1 MHSQSMIQEVKPRVS
16 EGDWKGPSGALK
28 RVRRRR
34 RRIRITLTLDAKRT
48 HPSIHAYV
56 PERTALPLIDLPV
69 HNQAGSKSLFYL
81 APNSTV
87 ALPLVSG
94 TALAM
99 VSHFLCGHR
108 RGGWIDR
115 QDWRFF
121 LLSLFAC

>member
-1 MHSQSMIQEVKPRVS
+1 MTPMIQEVKPRVS

-34 RRIRITLTLDAKRT
+34 RIRITLALDAKRT
-48 HPSIHAYV
+48 HPYIRT
-56 PERTALPLIDLPV
+56 RTALSLIDLPV
-69 HNQAGSKSLFYL
+69 HSRIHHNQAGSKSLFYL

-99 VSHFLCGHR
+99 VSHFFCGHR
-108 RGGWIDR
+108 RGGWMDE
-115 QDWRFF
+115 
-121 LLSLFAC
+121 STT